1 MCLVLWP
8 LQKYQFRRLLQFAKM
23 FNCLRIASRPALR
36 RVLHQEIL
44 LRNSS
49 RNFAVAVGKSNH
61 NATTAP
67 VSICSSRSLEKTSF
81 RSFFGKKMTLK
92 SFEENEV
99 VPDVI
104 KVAPGKLLS
113 VTYAGGVEVK
123 EGNVLTPTQVKD
135 QPTISWEADPNAFY
149 TVCMTDPDAPSR
161 KEATY
166 REWHHWLVGNVP
178 GSDISSGEVL
188 SAYIGS
194 GPPKGTGL
202 HRYVFLV
209 YKQEGKL
216 TFDETRLPNNSGDGR
231 GCFKINAFAE
241 KYKLGNPI
249 AGNFYQAEW
258 DDYVPKLY
266 EQLGA

>member
-1 MCLVLWP
+1 MFVLRLGRAARELPLRVLAVQKQELVLI
-8 LQKYQFRRLLQFAKM
+8 K
-23 FNCLRIASRPALR
+23 
-36 RVLHQEIL
+36 
-44 LRNSS
+44 S
-49 RNFAVAVGKSNH
+49 RNFSSLSQAVEKFNFNSSVLE
-61 NATTAP
+61 
-67 VSICSSRSLEKTSF
+67 VCSASSSPLVNKRF
-81 RSFFGKKMTLK
+81 YAKKMALK
-92 SFEENEV
+92 SFQDLEV

-104 KVAPGKLLS
+104 SVAPTELLKVS
-113 VTYAGGVEVK
+113 YSGGVEVK

-135 QPTISWEADPNAFY
+135 QPTLSWNADSNAFY

-161 KEATY
+161 KEPTY

-178 GSDISSGEVL
+178 GSDVSAGEVL
-188 SAYIGS
+188 SAYVGS
-194 GPPKGTGL
+194 GPPEGTGL

-209 YKQEGKL
+209 YKQDGKL

-231 GCFKINAFAE
+231 GCFKISAFAQ

-266 EQLGA
+266 EQLSGK

>member
-1 MCLVLWP
+1 MSI
-8 LQKYQFRRLLQFAKM
+8 
-23 FNCLRIASRPALR
+23 NCLRFARFAHRLPAAR
-36 RVLHQEIL
+36 RIFAVQQQQEQL
-44 LRNSS
+44 LLKS
-49 RNFAVAVGKSNH
+49 RNFACLSAEAVKNFNYNPITAVGPANLSN
-61 NATTAP
+61 
-67 VSICSSRSLEKTSF
+67 CTSK
-81 RSFFGKKMTLK
+81 RSFFGKKKMSLK
-92 SFEENEV
+92 SFTEHEV

-104 KVAPGKLLS
+104 SVAPSELVS
-113 VTYAGGVEVK
+113 VKYDSGVEVK

-135 QPTISWEADPNAFY
+135 QPKLSWNADPNAFY

-178 GSDISSGEVL
+178 GSDISAGEVL

-194 GPPKGTGL
+194 GPPQGTGL
-202 HRYVFLV
+202 HRYIFLI

-216 TFDETRLPNNSGDGR
+216 TFDEKRLPNNSGDGR
-231 GCFKINAFAE
+231 GCFKIASFAE
-241 KYKLGNPI
+241 KYKLGNPV